1 MEQRSVR
8 YAQILSSLIQAET
21 ISVYQQKDMS
31 KFYQFQDLLVKTFPV
46 LFSKAEKEDFNGSF
60 VLRIK
65 GKSKDNPILFMNH
78 LDVVEAKG
86 EWAYPPF
93 SGIIA
98 DGKVW
103 GRGTLDTKG
112 GLFAMMQAA
121 EELLSDGYEPENDIY
136 FMSTCTEEVGGEGGD
151 IISKA
156 FEDRNLKFS
165 MVLDEG
171 GMVVSDPIAG
181 AKGEYAMIGVGEKG
195 CTDLKFIAKSSGG
208 HASTP
213 SKNSPLIRLAK
224 FMVAVEKKN
233 LFKAYMSPTVCEMF
247 SRISKSMKGG
257 MRFILGRSR
266 FFKPV
271 LVKILP
277 KVSNAANAMLKTTIA
292 FTMASGSDG
301 ANVMPREAFVIGNMR
316 FSHHQGRD
324 ESIRAITKLAKKYGI
339 ETHVQDAGFQSPLSP
354 HDSEYFKLVERAI
367 QKVYPHVRTT
377 PYIMTGASDCRFMS
391 RVSENC
397 LRFTP
402 FIIDNKQLNSIHGV
416 DENVNVSSLA
426 PAVDFYKYVIT
437 EKK

>member
-93 SGIIA
+93 LGIIA

-151 IISKA
+151 IISNA
-156 FEDRNLKFS
+156 FEERNLKFA

-171 GMVVSDPIAG
+171 GMVVSDPIVG
-181 AKGEYAMIGVGEKG
+181 SKGEYAMIGVGEKG

-426 PAVDFYKYVIT
+426 PAVDFYKHVIT

>member
-1 MEQRSVR
+1 MEERSVR

-65 GKSKDNPILFMNH
+65 GKRKDNPILFMNH

-151 IISKA
+151 IISNA
-156 FEDRNLKFS
+156 FEERNLKFA

-171 GMVVSDPIAG
+171 GMVVSDPIVG
-181 AKGEYAMIGVGEKG
+181 SKGEYAMIGVGEKG

-426 PAVDFYKYVIT
+426 PAVDFYKHVIT

>member
-1 MEQRSVR
+1 MEERSVR

-93 SGIIA
+93 LGIIA

-151 IISKA
+151 IISNA
-156 FEDRNLKFS
+156 FEERNLKFA

-171 GMVVSDPIAG
+171 GMVVSDPIVG
-181 AKGEYAMIGVGEKG
+181 SKGEYAMIGVGEKG